1 MVLAIAPQFIMC
13 IGLIVGGALI
23 AIDAPSSLSLSRGT
37 FIILASF
44 MVGSMFSFSVSFLFV
59 QSLLGRLSFQH
70 DELTTFLDLH
80 FRKLSGTIDTCIS
93 RLEGHLAHLFGAHTK
108 ELKECIEGQLA
119 SNISRVEQHLTHL
132 FDAHTNELKECI
144 EGQLVSNI
152 SRVEQHLTHLFDAHT
167 NELKECIEAQLHLH
181 IERVIKQTE
190 HLFSGHGGGLDKF
203 FKALQKDVAILSD
216 ILEKNTQVYIKRT
229 EDIAKV
235 LTYQSLDR

>member
-144 EGQLVSNI
+144 E
-152 SRVEQHLTHLFDAHT
+152 
-167 NELKECIEAQLHLH
+167 AQLHLH